1 MNIQVAIDIEEE
13 IRSALADYFNVYVR
27 PLPASYTLPN
37 LLIQQ
42 VGGAE
47 ENTISTFEVTID
59 SRAEEEAEA
68 LEQLNKAI
76 GTLEQIAKEQTTAI
90 RHVTINAYGSWGTD
104 PIRPDLAMC
113 SARLR
118 VVAHKQNKSI
128 SKK

>member
-13 IRSALADYFNVYVR
+13 IRSALADYFTVYVR

-42 VGGAE
+42 VGGSE

-76 GTLEQIAKEQTTAI
+76 GTLEQIAKEQTTTI
-90 RHVTINAYGSWGTD
+90 RHVTINAYGSWGVD
-104 PIRPDLAMC
+104 PVRPDLAMC

>member
-13 IRSALADYFNVYVR
+13 IRSALAGYFNVYVR
-27 PLPASYTLPN
+27 PLPADYSLPN
-37 LLIQQ
+37 ILIQQ

-59 SRAEEEAEA
+59 SRAEIEADA

-76 GTLEQIAKEQTTAI
+76 GTLEQIAKNQTTAI
-90 RHVTINAYGSWGTD
+90 RYVTINAYGSWGVD
-104 PIRPDLAMC
+104 PVRPDLAMC

-118 VVAHKQNKSI
+118 VVAHKKSENI
-128 SKK
+128 

>member
-1 MNIQVAIDIEEE
+1 MNIQIAIDIEEE
-13 IRSALADYFNVYVR
+13 LRSALAGYFNVYVR
-27 PLPASYTLPN
+27 PLPADYSLPN

-42 VGGAE
+42 VGGSE

-59 SRAEEEAEA
+59 SRAEIEADA

-76 GTLEQIAKEQTTAI
+76 GVLEQIAKNQTTAI
-90 RHVTINAYGSWGTD
+90 RNVTINTYGSWGTD

-118 VVAHKQNKSI
+118 VVAHKKI
-128 SKK
+128 ETI

>member
-13 IRSALADYFNVYVR
+13 IRSALAGYFNIYVR
-27 PLPASYTLPN
+27 PLPADYSLPN

-42 VGGAE
+42 VGGSE

-59 SRAEEEAEA
+59 SRAEIEADA

-76 GTLEQIAKEQTTAI
+76 GILEQIAKNQTTAI
-90 RHVTINAYGSWGTD
+90 RHVTINAYGSWGVD
-104 PIRPDLAMC
+104 PVRPDLAMC

-118 VVAHKQNKSI
+118 VVAHKKSENI
-128 SKK
+128 

>member
-1 MNIQVAIDIEEE
+1 MNIQIAIDIEEE
-13 IRSALADYFNVYVR
+13 IRSALAEYFNAYVR

-42 VGGAE
+42 VGGSE

-59 SRAEEEAEA
+59 SRAEEEADA
-68 LEQLNKAI
+68 
-76 GTLEQIAKEQTTAI
+76 LEQIAKNQTTAI

-104 PIRPDLAMC
+104 PVRPDLAMC
-113 SARLR
+113 SARVR

>member
-1 MNIQVAIDIEEE
+1 MNIQIAIDIEEE

-27 PLPASYTLPN
+27 PLPADYNLPN

-76 GTLEQIAKEQTTAI
+76 GTLEQIAKNQTTAI

-104 PIRPDLAMC
+104 PARPDLAMC